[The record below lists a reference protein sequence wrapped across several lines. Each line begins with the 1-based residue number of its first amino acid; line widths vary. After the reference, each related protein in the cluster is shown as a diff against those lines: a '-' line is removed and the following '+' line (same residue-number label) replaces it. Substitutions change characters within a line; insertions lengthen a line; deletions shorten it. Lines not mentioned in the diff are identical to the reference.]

1 MFCQP
6 SVAVVVFAANPV
18 PLTQA
23 EIWVSLSSGTKLPF
37 QAVCITMGRSIGFE
51 ACGMKDRGRFCE

>member
-1 MFCQP
+1 M
-6 SVAVVVFAANPV
+6 
-18 PLTQA
+18 
-23 EIWVSLSSGTKLPF
+23 SLSFGAKLPF